1 MSHARSIARPRLNPG
16 IALGV
21 AGAVAFAPLLAGA
34 PVHPATISRPHISAP
49 AVTLTAVINPADIDA
64 LIANL
69 NGALDS
75 AGSTVAGIVGIP
87 GQTLASAL
95 NTAAGLNNSLWDQLT
110 SATTNPVLRQ
120 VLTALQKSSNGGL
133 TSLAATVTD
142 ANTPLTLTTGQIADL
157 LSSVLTGSLSTA
169 LHAVTNLLNNPLSVS
184 SYTGLLD
191 VPVNVLGLAVTNG
204 LKALGDLSKNGL
216 SLVSTLTTAVT
227 SQISNA
233 LAVFNGLVDATK
245 TAVPIDLFDGALTAV
260 QGIVSAPVTAAVA
273 LIGGGVPA
281 IAGALG
287 NTLSRVADG
296 AAQVAG
302 TWLGDGTHSGALLN
316 VLHTVGSAPL
326 DPASYVRALSVLAGA
341 GATTGLQLFHTAASL
356 AAVPV
361 VLTSGFV
368 RTGADVVTKL
378 ASSAAQVVSGLMQ
391 MAGLPPY
398 VRHLPYAMAT
408 VFNAAVNTAATL
420 TVAGLNTI
428 ATALGVATS
437 IVGTVTGTNAAAAT
451 SPVKVQ
457 ALAAAATTSTTGEP
471 TTSKSATAK
480 PAAELGAGAATGKT
494 GDAGKAAV
502 TAAAATAGTAETK
515 TETKAETKTE
525 AKAETKAETKAELSS
540 TTTKPAASSTAESAA
555 ATGAQAAGGTKSV
568 KGASTPASE
577 GSSGTGQGRGSD
589 SAAAGKGASTGISR
603 ATSTTGGSGKADGAP
618 KPSGQPKH
626 AAGASDTGSS
636 VSSITSRLGHQAPSA
651 KSDTGAG
658 KHAKGAA

>member
-1 MSHARSIARPRLNPG
+1 MSHARSIARPRINPG

-34 PVHPATISRPHISAP
+34 PVHPATISIPHISAP
-49 AVTLTAVINPADIDA
+49 AITLSAVINPADIDA

-95 NTAAGLNNSLWDQLT
+95 NTAAGLNNSLWSQLT

-191 VPVNVLGLAVTNG
+191 VPVNVVGLAVTNG

-227 SQISNA
+227 SQITNA
-233 LAVFNGLVDATK
+233 LTAFNGLVDATK

-281 IAGALG
+281 LAGALG
-287 NTLSRVADG
+287 STLSSLANG

-326 DPASYVRALSVLAGA
+326 DPASYVGALSILAGA

-356 AAVPV
+356 TAVPV

-391 MAGLPPY
+391 MAGLPDY

-437 IVGTVTGTNAAAAT
+437 IVGTVTGTNTAAAV
-451 SPVKVQ
+451 SPVTVKS
-457 ALAAAATTSTTGEP
+457 LAASGTATTAADAGPVTSKTTTAKTAKTATEP
-471 TTSKSATAK
+471 TA
-480 PAAELGAGAATGKT
+480 AAEAGKT
-494 GDAGKAAV
+494 GDAGTGAVPTPASDSKTETKAD
-502 TAAAATAGTAETK
+502 TK
-515 TETKAETKTE
+515 TETKAE
-525 AKAETKAETKAELSS
+525 SS
-540 TTTKPAASSTAESAA
+540 TDTTKPATSSTTE
-555 ATGAQAAGGTKSV
+555 ATGAQAAGGTKGS

-577 GSSGTGQGRGSD
+577 GSSGTGQD
-589 SAAAGKGASTGISR
+589 SGADSSHTATGETGHASAGTSR
-603 ATSTTGGSGKADGAP
+603 ATSTTAGSDKADSTR

-636 VSSITSRLGHQAPSA
+636 VSSITSRLGHQAPSV
-651 KSDTGAG
+651 KSDAGSG
-658 KHAKGAA
+658 KHAKNAA

>member
-1 MSHARSIARPRLNPG
+1 MSHARPIARPRINPG

-34 PVHPATISRPHISAP
+34 PVHPATISIPHISAP
-49 AVTLTAVINPADIDA
+49 AITLSAVINPADIDA

-95 NTAAGLNNSLWDQLT
+95 NTAAGLNNSLWSQLT

-191 VPVNVLGLAVTNG
+191 VPVNVVGLAVANG

-227 SQISNA
+227 SQITNA
-233 LAVFNGLVDATK
+233 LTAFNGLVDATK

-281 IAGALG
+281 LAGALG
-287 NTLSRVADG
+287 STLSSLANG

-326 DPASYVRALSVLAGA
+326 DPASYVGALSILAGA

-356 AAVPV
+356 TAVPV

-391 MAGLPPY
+391 MAGLPDY

-437 IVGTVTGTNAAAAT
+437 IVGTVTGTNTAAAV
-451 SPVKVQ
+451 SPVTVKS
-457 ALAAAATTSTTGEP
+457 LAASGTATTAADAEPVTSKTTTAKTAKTATEP
-471 TTSKSATAK
+471 TA
-480 PAAELGAGAATGKT
+480 AAEAGKT
-494 GDAGKAAV
+494 GDAGTGAVPTPASDSKTETKAD
-502 TAAAATAGTAETK
+502 TK
-515 TETKAETKTE
+515 TETKAE
-525 AKAETKAETKAELSS
+525 SS
-540 TTTKPAASSTAESAA
+540 TDTTKPATSSTTE
-555 ATGAQAAGGTKSV
+555 ATGAQAAGGTKGS

-577 GSSGTGQGRGSD
+577 GSSGTGQD
-589 SAAAGKGASTGISR
+589 SGADSSHTATGATGHASAGTSR
-603 ATSTTGGSGKADGAP
+603 ATSTTAGSDKADSTR

-636 VSSITSRLGHQAPSA
+636 VSSITSRLGHQAPSV
-651 KSDTGAG
+651 KSDAGSG
-658 KHAKGAA
+658 KHAKNAA